1 MINEQAS
8 KSEDCGNDRK
18 STVGEGEKMV
28 QNADIGALQRG
39 LKRSNT
45 KSRHPVV

>member
-18 STVGEGEKMV
+18 STVGESEEMV
-28 QNADIGALQRG
+28 
-39 LKRSNT
+39 SNVDVGT
-45 KSRHPVV
+45 L

>member
-8 KSEDCGNDRK
+8 KSENCGNDRK

-28 QNADIGALQRG
+28 SNADAG
-39 LKRSNT
+39 T
-45 KSRHPVV
+45 F